1 MFTFATSAW
10 IAFLEISM
18 FDFYAKKK
26 KKKKKTSSD
35 SSQMLN
41 PSETRNMQ
49 NKIRYCIIGQSAC
62 GLFFF
67 CNYLYK
73 VNHF

>member
-1 MFTFATSAW
+1 M
-10 IAFLEISM
+10 L
-18 FDFYAKKK
+18 KK
-26 KKKKKTSSD
+26 KKKKKTSSY

-62 GLFFF
+62 RLFFF
-67 CNYLYK
+67 LIICIKLTIFKVYNSMTFGELKMLCN
-73 VNHF
+73 HHD